1 MCPRVLYLVFL
12 EALFVKILY
21 YKLLNSFLENKL
33 AKKKVVIGTR
43 GSKLALWQAEW
54 VKSELLK
61 LNPDIIIELNK
72 IKTTGDKIL
81 DVPLAK
87 VGGKGLFVKEIEE
100 ALLRGAADLAV
111 HSMKDVPTDF
121 PKGLYLA
128 VICKRE
134 DPRDAFITA
143 GSRQQTVGSRQK
155 KIKSFNELPKGATVG
170 TSSLRRSC
178 QLLNIRPDL
187 KIVQLRGN
195 LDTRL
200 RKLDEGQF
208 DAIILAAAGVKRL
221 GWAERITETI
231 EPKISLPAIGQGAIG
246 IECRIDDEFINKLI
260 APLKHPET
268 SVCVRAERACLKK
281 LEGGCQVPIAAHARL
296 ETRDK
301 RQETSIDNAPS
312 NPPLKIRG
320 GRGSYEVVTCHPSLL
335 VMDGLVGSVSGDRII
350 RSHIE
355 GNPKDAES
363 LGLKLAEDLLSKGAK
378 EILDEVYG
386 KKS

>member
-1 MCPRVLYLVFL
+1 M
-12 EALFVKILY
+12 K
-21 YKLLNSFLENKL
+21 
-33 AKKKVVIGTR
+33 KKKVVIGTR

-61 LNPDIIIELNK
+61 LNPDLTIELNK

-100 ALLRGAADLAV
+100 ALLRGEADLAV

-134 DPRDAFITA
+134 DPRDAFIA
-143 GSRQQTVGSRQK
+143 PMQNGNF
-155 KIKSFNELPKGATVG
+155 KIQNFKNLPHGATIG
-170 TSSLRRSC
+170 TSSLRRSS
-178 QLLNIRPDL
+178 QLLSIRPDL
-187 KIVQLRGN
+187 KIMQLRGN

-221 GWAERITETI
+221 GWANRITETI
-231 EPKISLPAIGQGAIG
+231 EPAISLPAIGQGAVG
-246 IECRIDDEFINKLI
+246 VECRIDDEFINKLI
-260 APLKHPET
+260 APLNHNQT

-296 ETRDK
+296 VQK
-301 RQETSIDNAPS
+301 P
-312 NPPLKIRG
+312 
-320 GRGSYEVVTCHPSLL
+320 EVRSQKPEEKDSSLFTVHYSL
-335 VMDGLVGSVSGDRII
+335 VIDGLVGSISGDRII
-350 RSHIE
+350 KSHIE
-355 GNPKDAES
+355 GNPKDAEA

-386 KKS
+386 KDIRPVNGEIAS